1 MIFKKQTGPAVSGK
15 LSNFIYKMK
24 IECIIGGV
32 ELSLKE
38 VEEIYKNGLYIVTY
52 GGVWQVNY
60 SVAQRKYY
68 GHMVV
73 IEKGI
78 ASPGRYYTMTGKAI
92 NKILG
97 KEILN

>member
-1 MIFKKQTGPAVSGK
+1 
-15 LSNFIYKMK
+15 MK

-38 VEEIYKNGLYIVTY
+38 VEDIYKNGLYIVTY

-73 IEKGI
+73 KEKGI
-78 ASPGRYYTMTGKAI
+78 ASHGRYSVCSGWFYALCWIIGG
-92 NKILG
+92 ILCLFFG
-97 KEILN
+97 IKY